1 MRKGGYGLRCAA
13 DAWPVTNFRRQHP
26 IEGFIVDF
34 ACTKHRLVVEADG
47 GQHAEN
53 PNDVRRTA
61 IIEAQ
66 DWRVLRF

>member
-1 MRKGGYGLRCAA
+1 M
-13 DAWPVTNFRRQHP
+13 
-26 IEGFIVDF
+26 DF

-66 DWRVLRF
+66 GWRVVRFWNNEILGNTEGVIEPRLGKACMN